1 MVSRILLAD
10 DHQMMREG
18 LRSLLERQEGFDVVG
33 EAADGAEAVEQALE
47 TEPDV
52 VVMDLSM
59 PVMDGIEACRQIVA
73 KLPHTLVVGLSIHS
87 DRRFIE
93 GMLKAGASSYLLKDC
108 AFEELV
114 AAIHAVVAGNP
125 YPPDE

>member
-1 MVSRILLAD
+1 MGSRILLAD

-18 LRSLLERQEGFDVVG
+18 LRGLLERQDGFDVVG
-33 EAADGAEAVEQALE
+33 EAADGAEALRQAIELQ
-47 TEPDV
+47 PDI

-73 KLPHTLVVGLSIHS
+73 RLPHTKVIGLSIHS

-93 GMLKAGASSYLLKDC
+93 GMLKAGASGYLLKDC
-108 AFEELV
+108 AFDELV
-114 AAIHAVVAGNP
+114 AAIRAVVAGNA
-125 YPPDE
+125 YPPEA